1 MDLKIERVIETVL
14 YVDNIDRAALFYQQV
29 LKLPL
34 MMANERFRAFNIA
47 DQSVLL
53 LFLEGDSMNGAHYP
67 EGYIP
72 PHDGSGPQ
80 HLGLAVSKAQ
90 LPRWERH
97 LTDHGITIEGRM
109 HWEQGGESIYFRDP
123 DNHLL
128 ELITPGIWANY

>member
-1 MDLKIERVIETVL
+1 MELKIERVIETVL
-14 YVDNIDRAALFYQQV
+14 YVSDIERAATFYQQV
-29 LKLPL
+29 LQLPA
-34 MMANERFRAFNIA
+34 MVANERFRAYNIA

-53 LFLEGDSMNGAHYP
+53 LFISGDSLNGAHYP

-90 LPRWERH
+90 LPLWEQQ
-97 LTDHGITIEGRM
+97 LAEHGVEIEGRM

-123 DNHLL
+123 DGHLL
-128 ELITPGIWANY
+128 ELVTPGIWANY